1 MRRAL
6 KTRIYPTDEQ
16 KALIEKTFGCV
27 RFIYNNL
34 LMKQIELYAKEKR
47 IAFKYEMQLEITRTK
62 KGKDWLY
69 EVDSRALVMAAC
81 DLELAYKMY
90 FRGAGFPNY
99 RSKRSAKQSYS
110 TTQTIRVETHYVRVP
125 RVGKIRA
132 YERLDD
138 TIKPN
143 KITISRK
150 AGLYFASI
158 EYNDMEDVAEPNGNP
173 SIGIDL
179 GIKDLAILSDGIV
192 IPNPKHMKT
201 HEKKIKHLQ
210 RELCRKTKGSGR
222 YSEAKERLARAQL
235 DLTNCRKDYLHKS
248 TTMITK
254 SYGYIAIENLSVS
267 NLVKNHNL
275 AKAIYD
281 CGWYEFRRQ
290 LEYKAKWYGSKVKVI
305 GRFEPSS
312 KTCSDCGF
320 TNKDLKLSD
329 RSWTCNACGSKH
341 DRDINAAK
349 NILAFSYAPMG
360 SREVDA
366 EGDTNLRKQ
375 TSEETSMS
383 TVL

>member
-6 KTRIYPTDEQ
+6 KTRIYPTDGQ

-27 RFIYNNL
+27 RFIYNDL
-34 LMKQIELYAKEKR
+34 LTKQIELYAQEKR
-47 IAFKYEMQLEITRTK
+47 IAFKYEMQLDITKTK

-69 EVDSRALVMAAC
+69 EVDSRALVVAAC
-81 DLELAYKMY
+81 DLELAYKKY
-90 FRGAGFPNY
+90 FRGAGFPKY

-125 RVGKIRA
+125 RIGKIRA

-158 EYNDMEDVAEPNGNP
+158 EYNDGKEQTEPNGKP
-173 SIGIDL
+173 SVGIDL
-179 GIKDLAILSDGIV
+179 GVKDLATLSDGTK
-192 IPNPKHMKT
+192 IPNPRHIKRC
-201 HEKKIKHLQ
+201 EKKIKHLQ
-210 RELCRKTKGSGR
+210 RELCRKTKGSNR
-222 YSEAKERLARAQL
+222 YNEAKEKLARAQL
-235 DLTNCRKDYLHKS
+235 DLANCRKDYLHKA

-254 SYGYIAIENLSVS
+254 SYGYVAIENLAVS

-290 LEYKAKWYGSKVKVI
+290 LEYKAKWYGSEVKVI

-312 KTCSDCGF
+312 KTCSNCGSI
-320 TNKDLKLSD
+320 NQGLKLSC
-329 RSWTCNACGSKH
+329 RTWTCKACGTTH
-341 DRDINAAK
+341 DRDVNAAN

-360 SREVDA
+360 SREEGA

-375 TSEETSMS
+375 ASDETSMPN
-383 TVL
+383 VL